1 MWLICS
7 RISTFELTH
16 LPVKTHDPEP
26 ESIQKKK
33 KKIKFSK
40 NSVTE
45 EGVNY
50 SVLLKK
56 WSLLRSAVVVVAVPL
71 KEQVAPVDAIFW

>member
-26 ESIQKKK
+26 ERVFKRRRKKLNSAKIQ
-33 KKIKFSK
+33 
-40 NSVTE
+40 
-45 EGVNY
+45 
-50 SVLLKK
+50 
-56 WSLLRSAVVVVAVPL
+56 
-71 KEQVAPVDAIFW
+71 